1 MTPALHP
8 NMKTPYRRGGNVTI
22 ETYTLKRALRPWA
35 GFFLGWLLLGC
46 QATASRPAHATNT
59 VLIDRSVDRCGSGA
73 YSCGNGFCCPET
85 SECCDGTNC
94 PAGTCEYDGEWHLA
108 IEVTAGQP

>member
-1 MTPALHP
+1 M
-8 NMKTPYRRGGNVTI
+8 NPYRTRARNTRIITSPWTVHPAMRG
-22 ETYTLKRALRPWA
+22 WA
-35 GFFLGWLLLGC
+35 AFLLGWLLLGTAC
-46 QATASRPAHATNT
+46 QAAASRPAHATNT

-108 IEVTAGQP
+108 IETTAGQP